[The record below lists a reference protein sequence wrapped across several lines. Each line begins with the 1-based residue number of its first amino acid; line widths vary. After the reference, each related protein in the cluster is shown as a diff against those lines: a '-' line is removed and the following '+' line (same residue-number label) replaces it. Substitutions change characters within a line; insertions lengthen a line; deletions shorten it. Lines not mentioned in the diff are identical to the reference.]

1 MLQAIVSGKAGRLP
15 ASEDPISWR
24 TAFRMSEDL
33 LTASVFGRL
42 AYLDGAI
49 LWRILRRTFGP
60 RLPEYR
66 VAELHQITF
75 WPTWIESGETNGTVE
90 PDVFLDFKL
99 GDPGISVRLIV
110 EAKLGTYP
118 TQYADQWVR
127 QWTAYREANGDDGN
141 RVIMAAIG
149 GLGRNVEATVEKIVT
164 EIAELGHDIEVAA
177 AGWDRLLTA
186 IEEERGKP
194 MDRPSSRILDDIVT
208 ALSLASYQHFRLL
221 GDMPEQSRPWN
232 PIASASLRDFK

>member
-15 ASEDPISWR
+15 ASEDSISWR

-42 AYLDGAI
+42 AYLDGAV
-49 LWRILRRTFGP
+49 LWRILRRAFGP
-60 RLPEYR
+60 GLPEFR

-75 WPTWIESGETNGTVE
+75 WPTWSESGETNGTVE

-99 GDPGISVRLIV
+99 GDPAISMQLIV
-110 EAKLGTYP
+110 EAKFGTYP

-127 QWTAYREANGDDGN
+127 QWTAYREAKGDDGN
-141 RVIMAAIG
+141 RVVLAAIG
-149 GLGRNVEATVEKIVT
+149 GLGKNVEVTVEKIVR
-164 EIAELGHDIEVAA
+164 EIAALGHDIEVVA

-186 IEEERGKP
+186 IEEERAKP
-194 MDRPSSRILDDIVT
+194 MDRSAGRILDDIVT
-208 ALSLASYQHFRLL
+208 ALGLANYQHLRLL
-221 GDMPEQSRPWN
+221 GDMPYHSRPWSR
-232 PIASASLRDFK
+232 SANGALRDFK